1 MNKLLFFVF
10 ILITFALSACGT
22 GNDKLNSARLREL
35 ILQALNKNHNANV
48 ELKGLID
55 AELINRK
62 DFNSIRIDSGYIN
75 RKYFYSVLLEH
86 FDPSLN
92 RFALYDDQL
101 HLYLIDKSLN
111 GNLSVEWI
119 EKESRNFIFLQ
130 ERFLTKDVLSI
141 DRFSIY
147 EVYDTSAGLVYR
159 SISKLVKENNIYSQ
173 TIESISPEFI
183 ITKISGIT
191 DSKAI
196 AETDTFYFLKQD
208 MKYLSTKDLFNNF
221 VKKEIE
227 DFIWITIKPQIPSK
241 E

>member
-1 MNKLLFFVF
+1 MNKLLFYV
-10 ILITFALSACGT
+10 IIVITFALSACGT

-35 ILQALNKNHNANV
+35 ISQALNKNHDANV

-75 RKYFYSVLLEH
+75 RKYCYSVLLEH

-92 RFALYDDQL
+92 RFAIYDDQL
-101 HLYLIDKSLN
+101 RLYLIDKSLN

-119 EKESRNFIFLQ
+119 EKENRNFIFLQ
-130 ERFLTKDVLSI
+130 ERFLTKDVLSM
-141 DRFSIY
+141 DRLSIY
-147 EVYDTSAGLVYR
+147 EVYDTTAGLVYR
-159 SISKLVKENNIYSQ
+159 SISRLVKENIIYSQ
-173 TIESISPEFI
+173 TIESISPDFI

-191 DSKAI
+191 DPKTI
-196 AETDTFYFLKQD
+196 AETDTFYFFKTD
-208 MKYLSTKDLFNNF
+208 MKYLSTKDLFSNF
-221 VKKEIE
+221 VKKEVE
-227 DFIWITIKPQIPSK
+227 DFRWITIKPQIPSK

>member
-10 ILITFALSACGT
+10 ILITFALSACET

-35 ILQALNKNHNANV
+35 ILKALNKNHDANV

-75 RKYFYSVLLEH
+75 SKYFYSVLLEH

-141 DRFSIY
+141 DRLSIY

-159 SISKLVKENNIYSQ
+159 SISKLVKENIIYSQ
-173 TIESISPEFI
+173 TIELISPEFI

-227 DFIWITIKPQIPSK
+227 DFRWITIKPHIPSK

>member
-1 MNKLLFFVF
+1 MIKLLFYVIIVF
-10 ILITFALSACGT
+10 TFALSACST

-35 ILQALNKNHNANV
+35 ILEALNKNHDANV
-48 ELKGLID
+48 ALKGLID

-62 DFNSIRIDSGYIN
+62 DFNNIRIDSGYIN
-75 RKYFYSVLLEH
+75 KKYCYSVLLEH

-92 RFALYDDQL
+92 RFAIYDDQL
-101 HLYLIDKSLN
+101 RLYLIDKSLN
-111 GNLSVEWI
+111 GNLSLQWI
-119 EKESRNFIFLQ
+119 EKENRNFIFLQ

-141 DRFSIY
+141 DRLSIY
-147 EVYDTSAGLVYR
+147 ELYDTTAGLVYR
-159 SISKLVKENNIYSQ
+159 SISRLVKENNIYSQ
-173 TIESISPEFI
+173 TIESISMDFI

-196 AETDTFYFLKQD
+196 AETDTFYFLKPD

-221 VKKEIE
+221 VKKEVE
-227 DFIWITIKPQIPSK
+227 DFRWITIKPQIPSK